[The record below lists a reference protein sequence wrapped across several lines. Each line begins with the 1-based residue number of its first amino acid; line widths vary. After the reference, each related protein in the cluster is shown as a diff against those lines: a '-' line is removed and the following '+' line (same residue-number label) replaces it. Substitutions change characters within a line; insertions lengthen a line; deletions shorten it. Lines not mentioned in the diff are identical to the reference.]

1 MIIVITFVVTLVGKA
16 EAIMANLKL
25 RKIGNSYGVI
35 LPKEMLDRL
44 KIKEGDTVY
53 AHDIPDGV
61 QITAADPDFEAGMAA
76 FERTNRKFRNAFREL
91 AK

>member
-1 MIIVITFVVTLVGKA
+1 MINVITFVITWVGKVK
-16 EAIMANLKL
+16 AIMTSLKL

-35 LPKEMLDRL
+35 LPKEMLNRL

-76 FERTNRKFRNAFREL
+76 LWRGMRKYRNALREL

>member
-1 MIIVITFVVTLVGKA
+1 MINVITFVITRVGKV
-16 EAIMANLKL
+16 EAIMTNLKL

-35 LPKEMLDRL
+35 LPKEMLSRL

-76 FERTNRKFRNAFREL
+76 FEHTNRKFRNAFREL

>member
-1 MIIVITFVVTLVGKA
+1 
-16 EAIMANLKL
+16 MANLKL

-35 LPKEMLDRL
+35 LPKEMLERL
-44 KIKEGDTVY
+44 KIKEGDTVN

-61 QITAADPDFEAGMAA
+61 QITAADPDFEAGMKVL
-76 FERTNRKFRNAFREL
+76 ERGMRKYRNALREL

>member
-1 MIIVITFVVTLVGKA
+1 MINVITFVATQINK
-16 EAIMANLKL
+16 EETIMANLKL

-35 LPKEMLDRL
+35 LPKEMLNRL

-61 QITAADPDFEAGMAA
+61 QITAADADFEAGMAA
-76 FERTNRKFRNAFREL
+76 FEHTNRKFRNAFRDL

>member
-1 MIIVITFVVTLVGKA
+1 MISVITFVVTLIGKA
-16 EAIMANLKL
+16 ETIMANLKL

>member
-1 MIIVITFVVTLVGKA
+1 
-16 EAIMANLKL
+16 MANLKL
-25 RKIGNSYGVI
+25 RKIGNSCGVI
-35 LPKEMLDRL
+35 LPKAMLDRL

-61 QITAADPDFEAGMAA
+61 QITAADPDFEAGMKVL
-76 FERTNRKFRNAFREL
+76 ERGMRKYRNALRDL

>member
-1 MIIVITFVVTLVGKA
+1 
-16 EAIMANLKL
+16 MANLKL
-25 RKIGNSYGVI
+25 RKIGNSYGLI
-35 LPKEMLDRL
+35 LPKEMLERL

-61 QITAADPDFEAGMAA
+61 QITVADPDFEAGMKAL
-76 FERTNRKFRNAFREL
+76 ERGMRKYRNALREL

>member
-1 MIIVITFVVTLVGKA
+1 MTGKA
-16 EAIMANLKL
+16 ETAMANLKL

-53 AHDIPDGV
+53 AHDIPDGM
-61 QITAADPDFEAGMAA
+61 QITAADPDFEAGMVA

>member
-1 MIIVITFVVTLVGKA
+1 MINVITFVATQINK
-16 EAIMANLKL
+16 EETIMANLKL

-35 LPKEMLDRL
+35 LPKEMLSRL

-61 QITAADPDFEAGMAA
+61 QITAADADFEAGMAA
-76 FERTNRKFRNAFREL
+76 FEHTNRKFRNAFREL

>member
-1 MIIVITFVVTLVGKA
+1 MERST
-16 EAIMANLKL
+16 MANLKL
-25 RKIGNSYGVI
+25 RKIGNSYGLI

-44 KIKEGDTVY
+44 KVKEGDTVY

-61 QITAADPDFEAGMAA
+61 QLTVADPGFEAGMKAL
-76 FERTNRKFRNAFREL
+76 ERGMRKYRNALREL

>member
-1 MIIVITFVVTLVGKA
+1 
-16 EAIMANLKL
+16 MANLKL

-35 LPKEMLDRL
+35 LPKEMLNRL

-61 QITAADPDFEAGMAA
+61 QITTADPDFEAGMAA

>member
-1 MIIVITFVVTLVGKA
+1 MINVITFVATQIDR
-16 EAIMANLKL
+16 EEIIMANLKL

-35 LPKEMLDRL
+35 LPKEMLNRL

-53 AHDIPDGV
+53 AHDIPDGL

-76 FERTNRKFRNAFREL
+76 LGRGMRKYRNALREL

>member
-1 MIIVITFVVTLVGKA
+1 
-16 EAIMANLKL
+16 MANLKL

-44 KIKEGDTVY
+44 KLKEGDTVY

>member
-1 MIIVITFVVTLVGKA
+1 MINVITFVATQINK
-16 EAIMANLKL
+16 EETIMANLKL

-35 LPKEMLDRL
+35 LPKEMLNRL

-61 QITAADPDFEAGMAA
+61 QITAADADFEAGMAA